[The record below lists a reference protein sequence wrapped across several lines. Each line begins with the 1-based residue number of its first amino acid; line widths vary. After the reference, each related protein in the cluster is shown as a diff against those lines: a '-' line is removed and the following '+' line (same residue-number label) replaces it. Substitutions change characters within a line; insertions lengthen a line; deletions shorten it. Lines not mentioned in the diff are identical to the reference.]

1 MRIQCINSIF
11 SSCRPSSHWQCKI
24 YLTGLV
30 QILWNYC
37 KNIRI
42 IATPVSSTPSASK
55 CADKEMVYLYLYVDC
70 RWTNTVFICR
80 YAIQA
85 ACCYDF
91 DPSSFGVFF
100 HNILL
105 VKILKP
111 SSYQKIAFHNAKSS
125 VSSITLQLSFSPN
138 WIEVWQRGCY
148 HKFHPL
154 L

>member
-1 MRIQCINSIF
+1 MNEWEYNVSIQYFLHAARHLTDSAKYI
-11 SSCRPSSHWQCKI
+11 WLVWCK
-24 YLTGLV
+24 YFE
-30 QILWNYC
+30 
-37 KNIRI
+37 I
-42 IATPVSSTPSASK
+42 IAKIFTPVSSTPSASK

-80 YAIQA
+80 YTIQA

-91 DPSSFGVFF
+91 DPSSSGVFL

-138 WIEVWQRGCY
+138 WTEVWQRGCY